1 MTEGYKNTLETIY
14 RSHYDRYI
22 RYAEYIMYTY
32 TGVIDKAEDIVHQ
45 AFLLALG
52 KEKQS
57 SKNPESWLMV
67 TIKYICMN
75 QLKQYRVRQPIL
87 KSLYDQQPQETSSF
101 TSTSDALIALEQE
114 LPIDDY
120 KILYDYTVNGKSV
133 DELSKETGMTP
144 NNLRVRIYRIR
155 KAARKI
161 IFSLLVIFTLFQEI

>member
-1 MTEGYKNTLETIY
+1 MSEGYKSTLETIY

-22 RYAEYIMYTY
+22 RYTEYIMYTY

-45 AFLLALG
+45 AFLLALE

-75 QLKQYRVRQPIL
+75 HLKQYRVRQPIL
-87 KSLYDQQPQETSSF
+87 ESLYNGQPKEAASCSS
-101 TSTSDALIALEQE
+101 SVDILLSLEQE
-114 LPIDDY
+114 LPPDDY
-120 KILYDYTVNGKSV
+120 KILYDYTLNGKSV

-155 KAARKI
+155 EAARKI